1 MATVTVKTTCSLDA
15 ETERELESLARS
27 WNTSRSAA
35 LRRAIQAA
43 AKQAHSDANEALD
56 GLDRLQS
63 LLALDPETAG
73 LWADEVRQERRAAL
87 RNTSRTEND
96 PP

>member
-15 ETERELESLARS
+15 ETERELESLARR
-27 WNTSRSAA
+27 WNTSKSAA

-43 AKQAHSDANEALD
+43 AKQAHSDGNEAL
-56 GLDRLQS
+56 GALDRLQS
-63 LLALDPETAG
+63 LLALDQETAG

-87 RNTSRTEND
+87 RNTSWTEK
-96 PP
+96 